1 MFHRLLAEGS
11 FQLPEADKAFV
22 EEMLEHN
29 EFGVAFDALIDA
41 IREDRIALTE
51 ADLNSIEAIG
61 REMNVDPKRW
71 EQLRSDDALP

>member
-1 MFHRLLAEGS
+1 MFRRLLAEGS
-11 FQLPEADKAFV
+11 FQLPQAQKAFV
-22 EEMLEHN
+22 ESLLEHN
-29 EFGVAFDALIDA
+29 EYGVAFDELIDT

-61 REMNVDPKRW
+61 REMKVDPKRW